1 MFKKNVLW
9 STIAILIIATM
20 LLSACGAAPAEE
32 PVVEEPAEETVAA
45 LPQCIDRTDR

>member
-32 PVVEEPAEETVAA
+32 PVVEEPARPRSPAA
-45 LPQCIDRTDR
+45 RWSR